1 MLRLLTS
8 FAAVGAVLPAAEAII
23 VAPNS
28 PCSVNCGNVLDAT
41 TPADVVCRP
50 DEYTG
55 GYDNGAGTVFQG
67 CVQCE
72 LNSGYATDGNYT
84 DNMAALYNLRYAV
97 SYCVFNEPKHED
109 YINNP
114 CTTSKACGV
123 FADAIAYHNLSAKYD
138 DFGYCDIWPT
148 GDIVDFNGCV
158 QCLQVND
165 KYLANFVTALEAGCQ
180 QKPAAG
186 TKLGLQGNLF
196 SNNVVNITIPTQT
209 PEVNPAWF
217 DHGPLGLGGK
227 VGIAVGGF
235 IFLLI
240 LAGAAVICR
249 GRRRRKAFLSKLQ
262 VNMPPMASNHGGWPS
277 MPMSHDT
284 GETPISQ
291 RPLRNWDDSPVTIN
305 TEKNFPRY
313 FSPYS
318 SQYNSPVSATDV
330 NHMPW
335 PEPAL
340 GSPRALREIGLA
352 LGSAVD
358 VNNTA
363 NNGGNE
369 RWPLSP
375 EDKGKMKDE
384 SYEMQHVDSA
394 GGSVAP
400 DKRALQVETPILGHP
415 GYGRNSDSPPRHY
428 DVNGP
433 SA

>member
-41 TPADVVCRP
+41 TPADVVCKP

-97 SYCVFNEPKHED
+97 SYCVFNEPKHND

-148 GDIVDFNGCV
+148 GDTIDFNGCV

-165 KYLANFVTALEAGCQ
+165 NYLANFVTALEAGCR

-186 TKLGLQGNLF
+186 NKLGLQGSLF
-196 SNNVVNITIPTQT
+196 SSNVVNITTPTQT

-217 DHGPLGLGGK
+217 DHGSLGLGGK

-240 LAGAAVICR
+240 FAGAAVICR

-262 VNMPPMASNHGGWPS
+262 VNMPQMGSNHGGWPS

-340 GSPRALREIGLA
+340 GSPRTLREIGLA

-363 NNGGNE
+363 NGGNE

-394 GGSVAP
+394 GGSVALDP
-400 DKRALQVETPILGHP
+400 RALQVETPILGHP